1 MLMRSHFC
9 GTINEAC
16 LGQTVSVCGWV
27 QTRRDHGGVIFMD
40 LRDKSGVLQLVA
52 DHTDNAAVF
61 AVAEEVRNEYVLR
74 AEGVVRPRP
83 AGTENDGLAT
93 GRVEMTVSN
102 LRILNA
108 AVALP
113 FAPGEDDVSEEV
125 RLRHRVLDLRGEPM
139 QRRLRLRHTAAVAA
153 RRWLDDNDFCEIE
166 TPLLTAPTPEG
177 ARDFLVPS
185 RLQNGAFYAL
195 PQSPQLFKQMLMAA
209 GYERYY
215 QIARCFRDEDLRA
228 DRQPEFTQIDVEMSF
243 VAEKDVMDAME
254 EMTAAIFAAANRPF
268 PTPVPRLSFAESMQR
283 YGCDRPDL
291 RNPLELID
299 IDDIM
304 REAEFKV
311 FSQPA
316 QDDEGRVAV
325 LRLPAGADLS
335 RKEIDALTEF
345 VRHYGAAGLAYIKV
359 VNVDAGAEGLQS
371 PIVKFLSADNITALL
386 TKSKA
391 ANGDM
396 LFFGAG
402 RADIVNASLA
412 ALRDKLAQM
421 RNLLVGEFL
430 PVWIV
435 DFPMFEYDYDSRS
448 WLARHHPFTAPRSED
463 EEKLSENPG
472 QAIACA
478 YDLVVNGVEIGGG
491 SIRIHRVQT
500 QLAALAVLGINEKKT
515 REDFG
520 FLLAALE
527 SGAPP
532 HGGIAFGFD
541 RICAMLAGVNSIR
554 EVIAFPKTQR
564 GQCLVTNA
572 PRNAVQEQWREL
584 GLRLSDDKRDS

>member
-215 QIARCFRDEDLRA
+215 QIARCFRDEDLCA

>member
-478 YDLVVNGVEIGGG
+478 YDLVVNGVEIGG

>member
-396 LFFGAG
+396 LFFG
-402 RADIVNASLA
+402 R
-412 ALRDKLAQM
+412 
-421 RNLLVGEFL
+421 
-430 PVWIV
+430 
-435 DFPMFEYDYDSRS
+435 
-448 WLARHHPFTAPRSED
+448 
-463 EEKLSENPG
+463 PG
-472 QAIACA
+472 G
-478 YDLVVNGVEIGGG
+478 Y
-491 SIRIHRVQT
+491 R
-500 QLAALAVLGINEKKT
+500 
-515 REDFG
+515 
-520 FLLAALE
+520 
-527 SGAPP
+527 
-532 HGGIAFGFD
+532 
-541 RICAMLAGVNSIR
+541 
-554 EVIAFPKTQR
+554 
-564 GQCLVTNA
+564 
-572 PRNAVQEQWREL
+572 
-584 GLRLSDDKRDS
+584 

>member
-1 MLMRSHFC
+1 M
-9 GTINEAC
+9 
-16 LGQTVSVCGWV
+16 
-27 QTRRDHGGVIFMD
+27 
-40 LRDKSGVLQLVA
+40 
-52 DHTDNAAVF
+52 
-61 AVAEEVRNEYVLR
+61 
-74 AEGVVRPRP
+74 
-83 AGTENDGLAT
+83 
-93 GRVEMTVSN
+93 
-102 LRILNA
+102 
-108 AVALP
+108 
-113 FAPGEDDVSEEV
+113 
-125 RLRHRVLDLRGEPM
+125 
-139 QRRLRLRHTAAVAA
+139 
-153 RRWLDDNDFCEIE
+153 
-166 TPLLTAPTPEG
+166 
-177 ARDFLVPS
+177 
-185 RLQNGAFYAL
+185 
-195 PQSPQLFKQMLMAA
+195 
-209 GYERYY
+209 
-215 QIARCFRDEDLRA
+215 
-228 DRQPEFTQIDVEMSF
+228 
-243 VAEKDVMDAME
+243 
-254 EMTAAIFAAANRPF
+254 
-268 PTPVPRLSFAESMQR
+268 
-283 YGCDRPDL
+283 

-515 REDFG
+515 RED
-520 FLLAALE
+520 LAFYW
-527 SGAPP
+527 P
-532 HGGIAFGFD
+532 H
-541 RICAMLAGVNSIR
+541 
-554 EVIAFPKTQR
+554 
-564 GQCLVTNA
+564 
-572 PRNAVQEQWREL
+572 
-584 GLRLSDDKRDS
+584 

>member
-254 EMTAAIFAAANRPF
+254 EMTAAIFAAQTVRFRHPSPAC
-268 PTPVPRLSFAESMQR
+268 LS
-283 YGCDRPDL
+283 P
-291 RNPLELID
+291 NPCNA
-299 IDDIM
+299 M
-304 REAEFKV
+304 VAT
-311 FSQPA
+311 
-316 QDDEGRVAV
+316 GR
-325 LRLPAGADLS
+325 
-335 RKEIDALTEF
+335 TC
-345 VRHYGAAGLAYIKV
+345 
-359 VNVDAGAEGLQS
+359 
-371 PIVKFLSADNITALL
+371 
-386 TKSKA
+386 
-391 ANGDM
+391 
-396 LFFGAG
+396 
-402 RADIVNASLA
+402 
-412 ALRDKLAQM
+412 
-421 RNLLVGEFL
+421 
-430 PVWIV
+430 
-435 DFPMFEYDYDSRS
+435 
-448 WLARHHPFTAPRSED
+448 
-463 EEKLSENPG
+463 
-472 QAIACA
+472 AI
-478 YDLVVNGVEIGGG
+478 LWN
-491 SIRIHRVQT
+491 
-500 QLAALAVLGINEKKT
+500 
-515 REDFG
+515 
-520 FLLAALE
+520 
-527 SGAPP
+527 
-532 HGGIAFGFD
+532 
-541 RICAMLAGVNSIR
+541 
-554 EVIAFPKTQR
+554 
-564 GQCLVTNA
+564 
-572 PRNAVQEQWREL
+572 
-584 GLRLSDDKRDS
+584 

>member
-153 RRWLDDNDFCEIE
+153 RHWLDDNDFCEIE

>member
-27 QTRRDHGGVIFMD
+27 QTRRDHGGVIFMN

>member
-153 RRWLDDNDFCEIE
+153 RHWLDDNDFCEIE

-396 LFFGAG
+396 LFFRAG

-527 SGAPP
+527 LGAPP